1 MSRLHD
7 YQNSYRNILLERRDG
22 ILQMSL
28 HTDGGPL
35 KWAAMEG
42 SIHEQLGEAFF
53 QIAHDR
59 ENRVVIF
66 TGTGN
71 AFCTEMNA
79 EEMQSGV
86 TAEAWYRITRE
97 GKDLVMNM
105 LDIEVPIIAAV
116 NGPAHVHAQLPVL
129 ADVVLAAEHAEFAD
143 LAHFVHGVVPGD
155 SAQVVWPMLL
165 GPNRGRHFLLTGQRI
180 GAQEA
185 LALGVV
191 AEVLPADA
199 LLPRAWALAQ
209 AWAAKPLQTLRY
221 TRIALTQPIKR
232 RMLDELGYGM
242 AMEGLSILPQR

>member
-1 MSRLHD
+1 
-7 YQNSYRNILLERRDG
+7 
-22 ILQMSL
+22 
-28 HTDGGPL
+28 
-35 KWAAMEG
+35 
-42 SIHEQLGEAFF
+42 
-53 QIAHDR
+53 
-59 ENRVVIF
+59 
-66 TGTGN
+66 
-71 AFCTEMNA
+71 MNA

-86 TAEAWYRITRE
+86 NAEAWYRITRE

-105 LDIEVPIIAAV
+105 LDIEVPIIAVV
-116 NGPAHVHAQLPVL
+116 NGPAYVHAQLPVL

-180 GAQEA
+180 GAREA

-191 AEVLPADA
+191 AEVLPSDA
-199 LLPRAWALAQ
+199 LLPRAWALARE
-209 AWAAKPLQTLRY
+209 WAAKPLQTLRY